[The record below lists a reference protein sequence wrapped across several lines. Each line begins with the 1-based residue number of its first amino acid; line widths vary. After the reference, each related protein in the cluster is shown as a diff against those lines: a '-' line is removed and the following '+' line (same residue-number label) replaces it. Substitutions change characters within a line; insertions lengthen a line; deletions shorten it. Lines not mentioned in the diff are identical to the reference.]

1 MSDIVSIRIKNFLGI
16 SDVEIKPGHIN
27 QITGR
32 NGQGK
37 TSILKALGIAAE
49 GSTDGAMV
57 RNGEEAAEILVE
69 LSDDTKI
76 RRRIHNTGRQS
87 TMVTKGDFE
96 VKAPQSYLDQLFDS
110 AAFNPIELLDPKK
123 RNEAIL
129 SAINLRVTADD
140 IAAALDMKPEELP
153 PVNFDQHGL
162 KVIDDVHKYMYQRR
176 AEANKDAI
184 DKEVRFKVKSAEL
197 VNHEQPLMS
206 WDDLEREAVR
216 WNATMTKITKN
227 KKEQELAIK
236 QSLKVEEEIKRA
248 EATVI
253 ALDAELDSM
262 GAELEKKI
270 DELRLRYSERSQNID
285 GRKHEIFASIA
296 RLKSMPEPEIQDFEQ
311 LEEVMRR
318 ERFALDIAKKELETY
333 EAQQAQKRA
342 VDELQSI
349 CMTAKMFAQSL
360 DYKVR
365 SLAGPIKQKLM
376 SSVQMPVKGLE
387 YRDGEFLLNDVRVEN
402 LSTSESM
409 RLAVAIARAHAKKV
423 KIICIDGLE
432 ALDEQTWRA
441 FLDETKDDGF
451 TYFVSKVGDPLPGSP
466 AIIMSNGKIERTL
479 Q

>member
-1 MSDIVSIRIKNFLGI
+1 
-16 SDVEIKPGHIN
+16 
-27 QITGR
+27 
-32 NGQGK
+32 
-37 TSILKALGIAAE
+37 
-49 GSTDGAMV
+49 
-57 RNGEEAAEILVE
+57 
-69 LSDDTKI
+69 
-76 RRRIHNTGRQS
+76 
-87 TMVTKGDFE
+87 
-96 VKAPQSYLDQLFDS
+96 
-110 AAFNPIELLDPKK
+110 
-123 RNEAIL
+123 
-129 SAINLRVTADD
+129 
-140 IAAALDMKPEELP
+140 
-153 PVNFDQHGL
+153 
-162 KVIDDVHKYMYQRR
+162 
-176 AEANKDAI
+176 
-184 DKEVRFKVKSAEL
+184 
-197 VNHEQPLMS
+197 
-206 WDDLEREAVR
+206 
-216 WNATMTKITKN
+216 
-227 KKEQELAIK
+227 
-236 QSLKVEEEIKRA
+236 
-248 EATVI
+248 
-253 ALDAELDSM
+253 
-262 GAELEKKI
+262 
-270 DELRLRYSERSQNID
+270 
-285 GRKHEIFASIA
+285 
-296 RLKSMPEPEIQDFEQ
+296 
-311 LEEVMRR
+311 MRR